1 MNNNGPSRR
10 QILGLISGLLAEPM
24 VASAQDAVKADPHSY
39 RVVLE
44 NDKVRVLEYVSLPGY
59 GICGAGQHFHPG
71 HVTVQMTPAKVRL
84 TGKDGKVTTLD
95 APAGLVFWEDAVT
108 HTTENVGGS
117 NSRAFIVEIK
127 DASWK
132 PSTG

>member
-1 MNNNGPSRR
+1 MKKFHSRR
-10 QILGLISGLLAEPM
+10 QILALITGLLAEPG
-24 VASAQDAVKADPHSY
+24 VASAQDAAKIDPHSY

-84 TGKDGKVTTLD
+84 TDKDGKVSVLN
-95 APAGLVFWEDAVT
+95 APPGTVFWEDAVV
-108 HTTENVGGS
+108 HTTENIGGF
-117 NSRAFIVEIK
+117 NARAFIVEIK
-127 DASWK
+127 DANWK

>member
-1 MNNNGPSRR
+1 MKKFHSRR
-10 QILGLISGLLAEPM
+10 QILALIAGLLAEPG
-24 VASAQDAVKADPHSY
+24 VASAQDAAKIDPHSY

-59 GICGAGQHFHPG
+59 GICGVGQHFHPG

-84 TGKDGKVTTLD
+84 TDKDGKVSVLN
-95 APAGLVFWEDAVT
+95 APPGTVFWEDAVV
-108 HTTENVGGS
+108 HTTENIGGF
-117 NSRAFIVEIK
+117 NARAFIVEIK
-127 DASWK
+127 DANWK

>member
-1 MNNNGPSRR
+1 MSNESPSRR
-10 QILGLISGLLAEPM
+10 QILGLIGGLLAEPL
-24 VASAQDAVKADPHSY
+24 AAHAQDAVKADPHSY

-59 GICGAGQHFHPG
+59 GICGAGKHSHPG

-84 TGKDGKVTTLD
+84 TDESGKVVNMD

-108 HTTENVGGS
+108 HTTENMGG
-117 NSRAFIVEIK
+117 NSARAFIIEVK
-127 DASWK
+127 DANWK